1 MQQDREEEGK
11 KMIVMIR
18 HAYQTSRYLR
28 DQRGIETVEW
38 LLIAALIVAMAVV
51 VYPGELQPALQKA
64 IAFISGKIT
73 AIK

>member
-1 MQQDREEEGK
+1 
-11 KMIVMIR
+11 MITMIR
-18 HAYQTSRYLR
+18 QAYQRSRYLR

-38 LLIAALIVAMAVV
+38 LLIAALIVAMAVL

>member
-1 MQQDREEEGK
+1 M
-11 KMIVMIR
+11 
-18 HAYQTSRYLR
+18 
-28 DQRGIETVEW
+28 EW